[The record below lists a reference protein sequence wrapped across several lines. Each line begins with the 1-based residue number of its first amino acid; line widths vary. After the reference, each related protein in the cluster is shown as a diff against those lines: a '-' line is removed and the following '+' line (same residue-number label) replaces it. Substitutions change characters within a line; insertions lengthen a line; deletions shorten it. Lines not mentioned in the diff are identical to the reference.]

1 MKKKIILLITI
12 ILCLFA
18 VVYIIKK
25 RKGSQVQKQTRFVMD
40 TYCTIQIPGKKEV
53 IPFIEEGFQ
62 RVEEIDKKFN
72 VLNQESPL
80 FNFNQKNE
88 TIVDKEICDL
98 VSIALQIS
106 KDSDGSFDITVYPL
120 LKLWGFYSGNYT
132 VPEKEKI
139 DELLTMVGYGNVVT
153 RDDTL
158 LKTDDNVA
166 LDLGGIAK
174 GYALK
179 ETVKELKKAG
189 VSSALVDL
197 GGDLYALGT
206 HNGKPWKVGIR
217 SPRGEGVIGIL
228 EVSDICVVTSGDYE
242 RFFEKDGIK
251 YHHIINP
258 KTGYPARDMASVTVI
273 CKDAVKADAWATALF
288 VMEPDKVLN
297 TVEETPYLEAV
308 VVTSKGKVLFSSGLK
323 DNVEM
328 SNMEPGDDT

>member
-1 MKKKIILLITI
+1 MKKKILIIVI
-12 ILCLFA
+12 ITVCLF
-18 VVYIIKK
+18 VTVYITK
-25 RKGSQVQKQTRFVMD
+25 RYKESQVQKQTRFVMD
-40 TYCTIQIPGKKEV
+40 TYCSIQIPGKKDV
-53 IPFIEEGFQ
+53 IPFIKKAFE
-62 RVEEIDKKFN
+62 RIEEIDKKFN
-72 VLNQESPL
+72 VLSPESPL
-80 FNFNQKNE
+80 FIFNQKNE

-139 DELLTMVGYGNVVT
+139 DESLTMVGYENVVT